1 MEQRNFTPNIRVLLT
16 DTSQALGPLVCRE
29 DVLYDLSVIARIQ
42 RKNKDSA
49 AILKTDFIRRYRALG
64 VENPRELL
72 ADPAAVKALC
82 SRQEVFSQLLETF
95 HTVYGALPAPDAIL
109 HRHLEVLAP
118 ECLNSGESMALSLL
132 RLFVEKLGFS
142 CQAFPMEDVQS
153 FCKKQLKPQEKTAF
167 DSLPEREKK
176 SRAQALLQESI
187 FDKLKTAMPRQE
199 HFSACRLRLLLKQF
213 DRFAQQN
220 PPSIPDLC
228 KNSETALQSAGAS
241 GESHLQL
248 LESALSLPEETLTPL
263 LEETILKDPDLK
275 RQMRK
280 LCFTSKSGK
289 SMSLREGYDQDYR
302 AFKKELNGLK
312 NQPTISLCWNLA
324 NGRMKNS
331 GKCKEQLYQF
341 AILAGMSWQS
351 PTGLQPMHSVQKF
364 LSDYSS
370 SLLKSCSLSQVP
382 DFMPDEKN
390 YWEALY
396 LYALVLPHAFA
407 TPAQALDSTRDRI
420 LFCAKNGNTPDFSS
434 SDSQQNTAFF
444 RFRIE
449 ELCLLQTKE
458 DVCDYVRKHFPIP
471 KMAGQNAEPAYAE
484 YHLPRRTGNE
494 VFRALETDTD
504 SAIGSTFAG
513 KILNRLAVPP
523 EEESFGHFN
532 WNQLLQNFQ
541 EKYPQKDDQEFLAF
555 VQKLT
560 RSLQA
565 APESAPSYEQRNLML
580 ELLCK
585 LAIQPE
591 KGISLKDFSVYKEY
605 YHYRDG
611 FRGIYDLCALLQNAG
626 FPLGACQTITDN
638 QNDQDDPNKIV
649 YILNEAEFQKDSPAY
664 ALWQNIQKKAG
675 THLAAFRKAA
685 KAGDDHHMGD
695 RPRFYPFTGEKLTEE
710 ALSAKLDK
718 LSKEDEFS
726 PIYDLFKLNEE
737 LLSVLPAPK
746 TCRLTR
752 AQVMAGAV
760 DYFVFSQLPEERGAE
775 NKSCVELY
783 DSFRRMADKLL
794 AKARFSPID
803 EKNALDCY
811 CRLALYQYLIET
823 T

>member
-29 DVLYDLSVIARIQ
+29 DVLYDLGVISRAQ

-49 AILKTDFIRRYRALG
+49 AILKADFIRRYRALG
-64 VENPRELL
+64 VENPKNLL

-95 HTVYGALPAPDAIL
+95 HTVYGALPGPEAIL
-109 HRHLEVLAP
+109 RRHLEVLAP
-118 ECLNSGESMALSLL
+118 ECLVSGESMALSIL
-132 RLFVEKLGFS
+132 RLFVERLGFS
-142 CQAFPMEDVQS
+142 CRAFPMEDVQS
-153 FCKKQLKPQEKTAF
+153 FCKKQLKPQEKKAF
-167 DSLPEREKK
+167 DSLPEPEKK
-176 SRAQALLQESI
+176 SRTQALLQESI
-187 FDKLKTAMPRQE
+187 FDKLKAVLPRQE
-199 HFSACRLRLLLKQF
+199 HFSACRLQLLLNQF
-213 DRFAQQN
+213 DRYEKQN
-220 PPSIPDLC
+220 YPCLPALC
-228 KNSETALQSAGAS
+228 ESSKTALQKAGAS
-241 GESHLQL
+241 GTNERKL
-248 LESALSLPEETLTPL
+248 LESALSLPEETLAPL

-275 RQMRK
+275 RQMRS
-280 LCFTSKSGK
+280 LCFTNKSGN

-302 AFKKELNGLK
+302 TLKKELNGLK

-370 SLLKSCSLSQVP
+370 SLLKTCSLSQVP

-396 LYALVLPHAFA
+396 LYAVIRSYAFA
-407 TPAQALDSTRDRI
+407 TPAQALDSTKDCI
-420 LFCAKNGNTPDFSS
+420 LFCAKNGNTTDFSPE
-434 SDSQQNTAFF
+434 DGDKNTAFF
-444 RFRIE
+444 RSCIE
-449 ELCLLQTKE
+449 GLCSQETRE
-458 DVCDYVRKHFPIP
+458 AVCGYVCAHFPIP
-471 KMAGQNAEPAYAE
+471 KIAEQNAEPAYTE
-484 YHLPRRTGNE
+484 YRLPHRTGNE
-494 VFRALETDTD
+494 VFRAMETDTD

-513 KILNRLAVPP
+513 KILNSLAVPP
-523 EEESFGHFN
+523 EEEPFGHFN

-541 EKYPQKDDQEFLAF
+541 EKYPQKEEQAFLAF

-560 RSLQA
+560 QALQS

-580 ELLCK
+580 ELLCV
-585 LAIQPE
+585 LAIQPH
-591 KGISLKDFSVYKEY
+591 KGISLNDFSVFNEY
-605 YHYRDG
+605 YHYSDC

-626 FPLGACQTITDN
+626 FPLEAHETITDG
-638 QNDQDDPNKIV
+638 QKETV
-649 YILNEAEFQKDSPAY
+649 YVLNEAKFQKDSPAY

-675 THLAAFRKAA
+675 EHLAAFQKAA
-685 KAGDDHHMGD
+685 KAGEDDQPGD
-695 RPRFYPFTGEKLTEE
+695 RPFYYPFTGEKVTEE
-710 ALSAKLDK
+710 ALSAKLEK
-718 LSKEDEFS
+718 LSEEDVFS
-726 PIYDLFKLNEE
+726 PIYELFELNEE
-737 LLSVLPAPK
+737 LLSVLPVPK
-746 TCRLTR
+746 IRRLTR
-752 AQVMAGAV
+752 VQVIAGAV
-760 DYFVFSQLPEERGAE
+760 DYFVFSQLPEERDTA

-783 DSFRRMADKLL
+783 DSFRRMADSLL